1 MAGTHGA
8 QQPEAGERTSVEGC
22 TVVVAVW
29 GSYAH
34 LAAVLADRLEPF
46 FARIE
51 SDGGV
56 ARMLVVDNA
65 SRRSVPLSGRAE
77 LIELRSRLSPGLAKN
92 VALAR
97 VVTDVVCFL
106 DADDFPLADGL
117 HELYRSLRAAPVEV
131 AALCGAMDLEGPRGG
146 RWLGPWPHPAARRL
160 VGRRRLF
167 AAINA
172 LVNET
177 PISPGTMIRTE
188 IAVEAG
194 GFGDL
199 WFGEDW
205 VLAASLAGCGQIRFH
220 REAKGV
226 EYVAGGLSRI
236 TGRRA
241 ALAGFES
248 VRLELLAGRPVGR
261 LSRFALRTLGPRLNA
276 IRASRHGSATAHLS

>member
-1 MAGTHGA
+1 MQGA
-8 QQPEAGERTSVEGC
+8 QQPEVGERTAAEGC

-29 GSYAH
+29 DSHAH

-51 SDGGV
+51 SVGGV
-56 ARMLVVDNA
+56 GRMLVVDNA

-77 LIELRSRLSPGLAKN
+77 RIELRSRLSPGLAKN

-117 HELYRSLRAAPVEV
+117 YELYRSLRTAPDEV
-131 AALCGAMDLEGPRGG
+131 AALCGAMNLSGPRGG
-146 RWLGPWPHPAARRL
+146 RWLGPWPHPAAKRL

-172 LVNET
+172 LINET

-188 IAVEAG
+188 SAVEAG

-205 VLAASLAGCGQIRFH
+205 VLAASLAGGGQIRFH
-220 REAKGV
+220 RNAKGV

-236 TGRRA
+236 VGRKA
-241 ALAGFES
+241 ALAAFEG
-248 VRLELLAGRPVGR
+248 VRHELLSGRPVGR
-261 LSRFALRTLGPRLNA
+261 LSRIALHTLGPCVNH
-276 IRASRHGSATAHLS
+276 IRAGRHGAATAHLS